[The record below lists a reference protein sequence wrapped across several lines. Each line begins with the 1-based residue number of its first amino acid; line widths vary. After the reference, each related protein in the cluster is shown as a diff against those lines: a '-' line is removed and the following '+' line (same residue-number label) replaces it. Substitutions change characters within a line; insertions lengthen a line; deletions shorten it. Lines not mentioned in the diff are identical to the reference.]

1 MSRLAPISAREL
13 QAVLSRL
20 GFTLIR
26 QKGSHAFWQHSDGRA
41 TIVPVHKGE
50 DIGRGLLRQILRD
63 LLDLLLS
70 REEVKC
76 FGGSWRKGGP
86 RRLNAGL

>member
-13 QAVLSRL
+13 QTILSRL

-26 QKGSHAFWQHSDGRA
+26 QKGSHAFWQHPDGRA

-63 LLDLLLS
+63 LGVTPAKFAKL
-70 REEVKC
+70 RNK
-76 FGGSWRKGGP
+76 K
-86 RRLNAGL
+86 